1 MLLLGVAAGVVL
13 STAVLTA
20 ASWPRTEVAYRSASP
35 ASLPYD
41 GSRYFLRME
50 HLRDLSG
57 DDSYRMVIGRQPD
70 ASYGHW
76 LHIDTYLGAEGI
88 RSATW
93 TESEVRVRFSTGHE
107 LSVPAGAFTG
117 GR

>member
-1 MLLLGVAAGVVL
+1 MLLLGVAAGVLL
-13 STAVLTA
+13 SISVPAA
-20 ASWPRTEVAYRSASP
+20 ASWPRTEVVYRSASP
-35 ASLPYD
+35 SALPYD
-41 GSRYFLRME
+41 GSRYFLRVE

-57 DDSYRMVIGRQPD
+57 DDSYRMVVGRQPD

-76 LHIDTYLGAEGI
+76 LRIDTRLGAEGI

-93 TESEVRVRFSTGHE
+93 TESEVRLRFSTGHE
-107 LSVPAGAFTG
+107 LSVPAAAFTG

>member
-13 STAVLTA
+13 SIAVLTA
-20 ASWPRTEVAYRSASP
+20 ASWPRTEVVYRSASP

-41 GSRYFLRME
+41 GSPYFLRME
-50 HLRDLSG
+50 QVSDLSG
-57 DDSYRMVIGRQPD
+57 DVSYRMVIGREAD
-70 ASYGHW
+70 APYGHW
-76 LHIDTYLGAEGI
+76 LPVQTGMGREGI
-88 RSATW
+88 RSAAW
-93 TESEVRVRFSTGHE
+93 TESELRIRFATGHE